1 MWYIYCKAVKV
12 ILSLSITSPFIL
24 THSQLEI
31 NGNRV
36 YSRRKQHIFGGDLD
50 GQFILTNVTHRMTG
64 LGKLAPGTKLH
75 W

>member
-1 MWYIYCKAVKV
+1 MG
-12 ILSLSITSPFIL
+12 TEFIAA
-24 THSQLEI
+24 E
-31 NGNRV
+31 NN
-36 YSRRKQHIFGGDLD
+36 IFLGGDLD